1 MMNSQDPAGP
11 EARKAHRAT
20 TLRVVTSEAHLG
32 SVGTSTPSIGG
43 CVVRRAER

>member
-11 EARKAHRAT
+11 EARKPHRET
-20 TLRVVTSEAHLG
+20 TLG

-43 CVVRRAER
+43 CVVREAER